1 MKQTS
6 TSKKIRILTI
16 MGMVILL
23 IMSLFGCAKK
33 AEISEI
39 ESFSFGYTDG
49 NMMNSNVR
57 YSLLL
62 ENGTYTA
69 TVKPLHEPQEA
80 AQTFTVDESF
90 VQTLRQLLI
99 DNEAGKW
106 NGFSKS
112 DKNVLDGDSFTMFI
126 LMTDGTTLDAHGYM
140 KYPKNYS
147 TVKNGLDEL
156 FGSLIQ

>member
-6 TSKKIRILTI
+6 GKIRILTI

-33 AEISEI
+33 VEIGEI
-39 ESFSFGYTDG
+39 ESFSFGYTAG
-49 NMMNSNVR
+49 YMMNSNVR

-69 TVKPLHEPQEA
+69 TVKPLNEPQEA
-80 AQTFTVDESF
+80 AQTFTVDEHF
-90 VQTLRQLLI
+90 VQSLRQLLI

-106 NGFSKS
+106 NGFNKS
-112 DKNVLDGDSFTMFI
+112 DKNVLDGDNFTMFI

-140 KYPKNYS
+140 KWPKNYHA
-147 TVKNGLDEL
+147 VKNGLDEL
-156 FGSLIQ
+156 FGGLTQ